1 MPRITIQLDKA
12 PNEYYH
18 SGDKVKCKI
27 LLHLTKHTKIQSI
40 SVQYKGK
47 AKTEWPEIV
56 SKTEQKAFV
65 GRAQYFCSYQY
76 LFGAQNGVE
85 QLIPPGYYPFE
96 STYNLPSTLPS
107 SYKSAFGEVSYAV
120 SIQIQ
125 TNDLENKQE
134 TRPFLVACQINLND
148 FPELKN
154 PVQNLISQ
162 QYGCN
167 FFCCKAGNI
176 DMVTVIPCKG
186 YIPGENIP
194 IAIEIDNKSK
204 VSIEYVTCEL
214 MEIIQYHVLEPYND
228 IKKETRILWEHRFI
242 GVAKDENRYYQTN
255 LFLNPDSKFKLLRG
269 CGIIECKYFIK
280 TTAIISRNENLCNKI
295 EISIGTVPFL
305 KRPLTENQLFKQDVI
320 SPLRRVI
327 PGSIFIA
334 NSSDRIKEISERV
347 PLLPKK

>member
-1 MPRITIQLDKA
+1 MPQIKIQLDKA

-27 LLHLTKHTKIQSI
+27 LIHLIKHTKIQSI

-47 AKTEWPEIV
+47 AKTTWPETV
-56 SKTEQKAFV
+56 SKTEQKTFV
-65 GRAQYFCSYQY
+65 GRAQYFCSYQFV
-76 LFGAQNGVE
+76 FGAQNGVQ

-96 STYNLPSTLPS
+96 STYHLPATLPS
-107 SYKSAFGEVSYAV
+107 SYKSAFGEVSYVV
-120 SIQIQ
+120 SVQIQ
-125 TNDLENKQE
+125 TIDLENKQE
-134 TRPFLVACQINLND
+134 TRPFLVSCKVNLND
-148 FPELKN
+148 FFELRDS
-154 PVQNLISQ
+154 VQNITSQ

-167 FFCCKAGNI
+167 FMCCKAGNI

-204 VSIEYVTCEL
+204 VTIEHVTCEL
-214 MEIIQYHVLEPYND
+214 IEIIQYHVLEPYND
-228 IKKETRILWEHRFI
+228 IKKEKRILWEHRFL
-242 GVAKDENRYYQTN
+242 GVARDENRYYQTT
-255 LFLNPDSKFKLLRG
+255 LFLNPDSKFKLLKG

-280 TTAIISRNENLCNKI
+280 TTAILHRKKDLCNEI
-295 EISIGTVPFL
+295 EITIGTVPFQ
-305 KRPLTENQLFKQDVI
+305 KRLTQIQLLKQDVI

-334 NSSDRIKEISERV
+334 NSSDRIKELNERE
-347 PLLPKK
+347 PLLLKK